1 MNPISF
7 LKKDRC
13 MDEKIAQFST
23 QSSYWLAGLGLF
35 FSGLSLYEWAALIGV
50 VASILLGIANFAVA
64 IHYKAKQTRLMEK
77 YLSHPDK
84 SDEAASKVISVSTK
98 FPKDL

>member
-23 QSSYWLAGLGLF
+23 QSSYWFAGLGLF

-50 VASILLGIANFAVA
+50 IASILLGIANFAVA
-64 IHYKAKQTRLMEK
+64 THYKAKQTRLMEK
-77 YLSHPDK
+77 YLSYSDK